1 LEIKEVD
8 IPEIKQIYEKYMV
21 NDFPAAE
28 LKPFMAIESLIKRHS
43 YKCFALDSQASLT
56 AYAFLYFNDSQ
67 RCFLLDY
74 FAVIATKRGRGY
86 GSQFLTLLKKKLF
99 AVDGFLVEVEKLESA
114 EKEQEREEREKRLH
128 FYLKNG
134 KKKTNVTTN
143 LLGVDF
149 DILYQPL
156 RKSLDDYYVYSALK
170 GIYNT
175 MYPEQLRDRIVIN
188 YGM

>member
-1 LEIKEVD
+1 
-8 IPEIKQIYEKYMV
+8 M
-21 NDFPAAE
+21 
-28 LKPFMAIESLIKRHS
+28 
-43 YKCFALDSQASLT
+43 
-56 AYAFLYFNDSQ
+56 
-67 RCFLLDY
+67 
-74 FAVIATKRGRGY
+74 
-86 GSQFLTLLKKKLF
+86 
-99 AVDGFLVEVEKLESA
+99 
-114 EKEQEREEREKRLH
+114 
-128 FYLKNG
+128 
-134 KKKTNVTTN
+134 KKTNVTTN